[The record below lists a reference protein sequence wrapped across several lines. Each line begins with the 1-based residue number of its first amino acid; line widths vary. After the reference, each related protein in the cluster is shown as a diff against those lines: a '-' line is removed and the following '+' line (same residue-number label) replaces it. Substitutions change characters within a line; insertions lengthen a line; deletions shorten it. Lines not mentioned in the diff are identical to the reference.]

1 MNTKQSQSYRDYITK
16 RNESTKENKK
26 ARKDFEMKV
35 AKECR
40 TNPKAVWHYMKTTNR
55 VASRVPNL
63 RKPDGTFTS
72 SDADIANTL
81 NQQYSSVFTK
91 EDTNN
96 LPDSPLKNLITAE
109 LKNFEISEADVLKEL
124 QDLKPNKSPGVDGLH
139 PRVLKELSA
148 ELDEPNHNLT
158 EAEPGS

>member
-1 MNTKQSQSYRDYITK
+1 
-16 RNESTKENKK
+16 
-26 ARKDFEMKV
+26 MKV

-40 TNPKAVWHYMKTTNR
+40 TKPKADWHYMKTTNR

-96 LPDSPLKNLITAE
+96 LPDFPLKNLITAE

-148 ELDEPNHNLT
+148 ELVKPITILLKQSL
-158 EAEPGS
+158 EAEALPAHWLQAVVAPIFKKGSKSLPENY